1 MQDPL
6 TPAGQPGWLQ
16 GSGDELGQLRAQG
29 GLGPSNLEE
38 AQQPENRLIG
48 ELSHSN
54 DPDVSAL
61 RVSLA
66 IGSYLLGRLD
76 LSEARKLSGQ
86 PPERFDQLVTAA
98 RQPKPES
105 APATDS
111 RPMISVILPV
121 LNEQPIL
128 AALHQQLSQVL
139 KSLGTHEIIF
149 VDDGSSDASP
159 DTILALRQIDP
170 SVKLLQLSRN
180 FGHQAALSAGL
191 DHAQGSA
198 VVFMDADLQ
207 DPPQLLAEFV
217 RQWQAGHEVVY
228 AVRTKRKEGA
238 LKRLCY
244 FLFYRLLRRVARID
258 VPLDSGDFC
267 LIDRRVADALRGLRE
282 RSRFLRGLRAW
293 TGFQQV
299 GVPCERSARYSGD
312 PKYSF
317 AKLVKL
323 GLDGLLA
330 FSSLPLRLGSY
341 LGFLT
346 AGAGVAYIVVALVA
360 KVAIGH
366 TPAGWTS
373 IIAIILTLGGVQL
386 LLMGLLGE
394 YLARVYEETKH
405 RPLYI
410 VDQYYGIT
418 VPKAD

>member
-1 MQDPL
+1 MQGPL

-16 GSGDELGQLRAQG
+16 GPGDEAARLRAQG
-29 GLGPSNLEE
+29 VLGASNLNE
-38 AQQPENRLIG
+38 AQPPEHRLVG
-48 ELSHSN
+48 ELANSN
-54 DPDVSAL
+54 DPDLSAL

-76 LSEARKLSGQ
+76 LSEARQLSGQ
-86 PPERFDQLVTAA
+86 PHQRFDQLVAA
-98 RQPKPES
+98 AEQPRPES
-105 APATDS
+105 ALTTDS
-111 RPMISVILPV
+111 RPLISVILPV

-128 AALHQQLSQVL
+128 AALHQQLSEVL
-139 KSLGTHEIIF
+139 RSLGTHEIIF

-159 DTILALRQIDP
+159 ETILALRQIDP
-170 SVKLLQLSRN
+170 AVKLLQLSRN

-191 DHAQGSA
+191 DHARGAA
-198 VVFMDADLQ
+198 VIFMDADLQ

-217 RQWQAGHEVVY
+217 RQWRAGHEVVY
-228 AVRTKRKEGA
+228 AIRTKRKEGA

-244 FLFYRLLRRVARID
+244 YLFYRLLRRVAGID

-267 LIDRRVADALRGLRE
+267 LIDSRVADALRGLRE

-299 GVPCERSARYSGD
+299 GVSCERAARYSGD
-312 PKYSF
+312 PKYTF

-341 LGFLT
+341 LGFVT
-346 AGAGVAYIVVALVA
+346 AGAGVVYIVVALVA

-410 VDQYYGIT
+410 VDQSYGID
-418 VPKAD
+418 VPKPD

>member
-1 MQDPL
+1 V
-6 TPAGQPGWLQ
+6 
-16 GSGDELGQLRAQG
+16 
-29 GLGPSNLEE
+29 LGPPDLET
-38 AQQPENRLIG
+38 AQQAEHRLIG
-48 ELSHSN
+48 ELAHSN
-54 DPDVSAL
+54 DPDLASL

-86 PPERFDQLVTAA
+86 PSERFDQLVTAA
-98 RQPKPES
+98 EQPKPQS
-105 APATDS
+105 APAIDS

-267 LIDRRVADALRGLRE
+267 LIDSRVADALRGLRE